1 MKNIDIKT
9 LFLDIFLCICFVIL
23 IIITPP
29 ISVKNP
35 CTILSFATILCIMLF
50 CILPHLKVVK
60 LTRDKCIVH
69 WLWMKKE
76 YEWNELEV
84 IKFGSVG
91 EGQNGDGE
99 GIFFSRD
106 AVKNGKKM
114 TPMRIYNSLDIFN
127 TFYILF
133 LTKTQKKQIM
143 QQLSDWKIKIAFDD
157 EFMQKREYKRVL
169 EEKIQIREERKRLYE
184 DRKKRKR

>member
-1 MKNIDIKT
+1 
-9 LFLDIFLCICFVIL
+9 
-23 IIITPP
+23 
-29 ISVKNP
+29 
-35 CTILSFATILCIMLF
+35 
-50 CILPHLKVVK
+50 
-60 LTRDKCIVH
+60 
-69 WLWMKKE
+69 MKKE
-76 YEWNELEV
+76 YEWNELGV
-84 IKFGSVG
+84 IKYGSVG

-169 EEKIQIREERKRLYE
+169 EEKIQMREERKRLYE

>member
-9 LFLDIFLCICFVIL
+9 LFLDIFLCICFLIL
-23 IIITPP
+23 IIIGPP

-60 LTRDKCIVH
+60 LTQDKCIVH

-84 IKFGSVG
+84 IKYGSVG
-91 EGQNGDGE
+91 GGKMEIGKVY
-99 GIFFSRD
+99 FSRE
-106 AVKNGKKM
+106 M
-114 TPMRIYNSLDIFN
+114 L
-127 TFYILF
+127 
-133 LTKTQKKQIM
+133 
-143 QQLSDWKIKIAFDD
+143 
-157 EFMQKREYKRVL
+157 
-169 EEKIQIREERKRLYE
+169 
-184 DRKKRKR
+184 

>member
-1 MKNIDIKT
+1 M
-9 LFLDIFLCICFVIL
+9 DIFLCICFVIL
-23 IIITPP
+23 IIISSP

-35 CTILSFATILCIMLF
+35 CTILSFATILCITLF

-60 LTRDKCIVH
+60 LTQDKCIVH

-84 IKFGSVG
+84 IKYGSVG

-133 LTKTQKKQIM
+133 LTKTHKKQIM

-169 EEKIQIREERKRLYE
+169 EEKIQMREERKKLYE
-184 DRKKRKR
+184 ESKKRKR